1 MAALAWRDHSAMTYV
16 NPNKQKQDNGEM
28 KDALRAAIK
37 SDARIYA
44 ICAEDTAG
52 GERTIEYR
60 FSRNESKQIYR
71 AIRAILDPTPE

>member
-1 MAALAWRDHSAMTYV
+1 MTYV
-16 NPNKQKQDNGEM
+16 NPDRQKQNNGEM
-28 KDALRAAIK
+28 KHALRAAIK

-60 FSRNESKQIYR
+60 FSRSESKQIYR

>member
-1 MAALAWRDHSAMTYV
+1 MTYV
-16 NPNKQKQDNGEM
+16 HPDKERQNLQEFKE
-28 KDALRAAIK
+28 ALRAAIR

-44 ICAEDTAG
+44 ICAEDRAG

-60 FSRNESKQIYR
+60 FTRNDSKEIYR